1 MPRGVY
7 KRTEETKRKLSE
19 AQQRRK
25 EREGY
30 IHSPETRRKISES
43 MKGEKNPM
51 YGKHFSEE
59 HKKKL
64 SEAKKGK
71 PTWNKDKKLS
81 EEHKRKIS
89 EGNKGKRKEPFTEE
103 HKRRISEANKGKKL
117 SEETKRKIGEA
128 NKGKKLSE
136 ETKRKIGEANK
147 GKKRTEEQKRKTSEV
162 RKGEKHSEETK
173 RKISEALKG
182 EKHPNWNPN
191 REEVYAPYGELFYNS
206 TLRDAKWKSQYT
218 RDMLTGR
225 KLDPNKRNDYHHI
238 DYNKS
243 NDDPDNHC
251 FLSHNNYM
259 RITRF
264 RSDPIKSENY
274 KKKLQDN
281 IFDLKE
287 GKIPRHWRPLNKELF
302 RQEKLKQLDLSSY
315 II

>member
-1 MPRGVY
+1 MPKGVY
-7 KRTEETKRKLSE
+7 ERTEETKRKLSK

-25 EREGY
+25 ERDGY
-30 IHSPETRRKISES
+30 IHSSETRRKISES
-43 MKGEKNPM
+43 LKGMTRSPL
-51 YGKHFSEE
+51 SEE

-64 SEAKKGK
+64 SESHKGK
-71 PTWNKDKKLS
+71 PTWNKGKKLS

-89 EGNKGKRKEPFTEE
+89 EGNKGKRRSPLSEE

-117 SEETKRKIGEA
+117 SEETKRKMSEA

-136 ETKRKIGEANK
+136 EHRKKMSEAQKGKKLSKETKRKISEVQK
-147 GKKRTEEQKRKTSEV
+147 GKKL
-162 RKGEKHSEETK
+162 SEETK

-182 EKHPNWNPN
+182 EKSYRWNPN

-206 TLRDAKWKSQYT
+206 TLRDAKRKSQYM

-251 FLSHNNYM
+251 FLSHNNHA

-274 KKKLQDN
+274 KRRLQEN
-281 IFDLKE
+281 TLDLKE
-287 GKIPRHWRPLNKELF
+287 GKIPRHWSQINKELF